1 MLKGK
6 KSLYILIPAVLAVW
20 GLIIYRV
27 VLAQQG
33 DDNNVNA
40 VYEPVFAS
48 QDSTKD
54 SCRMIWSYRDPF
66 LDCTTDQMSEQDF
79 DFSSGQNNNI
89 SNIKIG
95 TYKAPE
101 PEKKVQWPAVSYHG
115 LIRNKSNGKMVAVF
129 KINNRQYLLSEKQTA
144 EGVLIESADN
154 KKAIVQFG
162 GETKTLEK

>member
-20 GLIIYRV
+20 GIIIYRI
-27 VLAQQG
+27 VLARQG
-33 DDNNVNA
+33 NENKENA
-40 VYEPVFAS
+40 VYEPGFSS
-48 QDSTKD
+48 QDKTKD
-54 SCRMIWSYRDPF
+54 SSIMIWTYRDPF
-66 LDCTTDQMSEQDF
+66 LDCTSDQMSEQDF
-79 DFSSGQNNNI
+79 DFSYGQNNNV

-101 PEKKVQWPAVSYHG
+101 AEKIVQWPAVSYHG

-144 EGVLIESADN
+144 DGVLIESADN

-162 GETKTLEK
+162 GETKILEK